1 MELIIEKI
9 ERLGWN
15 RDLEDVHEVG
25 GTTVYRFKREGA
37 KLSLYVGLKG
47 QHVSIEVAGK
57 RIGFRINVSPTQDV
71 VELYA
76 YAMRRHRYSEADVEK
91 AAKQVLEELKL
102 LSDEAVL
109 VAKAVLDTKKEA

>member
-1 MELIIEKI
+1 MELIIEKV

-25 GTTVYRFKREGA
+25 GTSVYRFKKGDTE
-37 KLSLYVGLKG
+37 LSLYVGLKS
-47 QHVSIEVAGK
+47 QHVFIEIAGK
-57 RIGFRINVSPTQDV
+57 RIGFRINISPTQDI

-76 YAMRRHRYSEADVEK
+76 YAMRRHHYSETDVEK
-91 AAKQVLEELKL
+91 ATKQVLEELKL

-109 VAKAVLDTKKEA
+109 VTKAVLDTKKEA